1 MNIVFV
7 VDSEEQL
14 TNGIAWCKKLV
25 RTGARSLSVIVVGV
39 DRKTLAEHSRRRIAE
54 HIDSIPIHVELV
66 ERDAA
71 KILEHVVPSRDH
83 ILLLVYRADDD
94 DLQKKLF
101 QGSGSRSIWV
111 RGIPRDRESPG
122 QIVSVFPDHEMTV
135 TASERILKVTPT
147 SVLSLT
153 VLTDREHL
161 DAVIGAAMKDRQ
173 LHSGDLVVCGAD
185 QFGPNDIGYHAGI
198 SLLKQPSEASIAVV
212 HSGHNV
218 FESLSSDIYRMAARV
233 VPPMD
238 RDARREL
245 AQDLESGSR
254 PNVEF
259 LGLMSASAMLA
270 AFGLLQDSAAVII
283 GAMLI
288 APLMT
293 PIIGAGLALT
303 QGNRPLFQ
311 SAIRTVLLGFLGALS
326 ASVLFGWLVLLFQ
339 EPKITDEMWSRCRPS
354 PLDFCVGLVGGI
366 AASYART
373 RSHLSSALAGA
384 AIAAALVPPIST
396 AGLQIAFGAWNW
408 EEPDGI
414 PVIPVGGPLLLA
426 GINVVTIMI
435 GSSIVLWT
443 RGMRIDPTHALK
455 DRWTLRTLALLTL
468 LAMLTLIWVVSP

>member
-1 MNIVFV
+1 
-7 VDSEEQL
+7 
-14 TNGIAWCKKLV
+14 
-25 RTGARSLSVIVVGV
+25 
-39 DRKTLAEHSRRRIAE
+39 
-54 HIDSIPIHVELV
+54 
-66 ERDAA
+66 
-71 KILEHVVPSRDH
+71 
-83 ILLLVYRADDD
+83 
-94 DLQKKLF
+94 
-101 QGSGSRSIWV
+101 
-111 RGIPRDRESPG
+111 
-122 QIVSVFPDHEMTV
+122 
-135 TASERILKVTPT
+135 
-147 SVLSLT
+147 
-153 VLTDREHL
+153 
-161 DAVIGAAMKDRQ
+161 
-173 LHSGDLVVCGAD
+173 
-185 QFGPNDIGYHAGI
+185 
-198 SLLKQPSEASIAVV
+198 
-212 HSGHNV
+212 
-218 FESLSSDIYRMAARV
+218 
-233 VPPMD
+233 
-238 RDARREL
+238 
-245 AQDLESGSR
+245 
-254 PNVEF
+254 
-259 LGLMSASAMLA
+259 LA

-311 SAIRTVLLGFLGALS
+311 SAIRTVLLGFLGALV

-408 EEPDGI
+408 EDPGGI

-435 GSSIVLWT
+435 GSSIVLWA

-455 DRWTLRTLALLTL
+455 DRWTLRTLALLML